1 MKESKLWSLHIF
13 SGAILL
19 ILLGIHMVIMHF
31 DKILHLGDSLAWQS
45 VLTRMQSTAHTV
57 IYLLLL
63 LFAVYHGLYGVRSL
77 IFELNLSKKGR
88 GVVSF
93 IVVIVGL
100 FALIY
105 GAYTIITGH
114 MAKLS

>member
-19 ILLGIHMVIMHF
+19 FLLGLHMVIMHF
-31 DKILHLGDSLAWQS
+31 DKILNLGDSLAWNS
-45 VLTRMQSTAHTV
+45 VLSRMQSTGHTI

-88 GVVSF
+88 SVVSF
-93 IVVIVGL
+93 IIVVVGL
-100 FALIY
+100 VALVY
-105 GAYTIITGH
+105 GAYSIIAGH
-114 MAKLS
+114 MAKFS